1 MWGLGKGFI
10 FLPQLATPGFQCPK
24 AQFFILS
31 LFNFIVII
39 NFFFTLSWALFP
51 QVKPCG
57 QGGRWGTSRKDP

>member
-1 MWGLGKGFI
+1 MTQKGIMWGLGKGFI

-39 NFFFTLSWALFP
+39 NFFFFFYFELGSLPSGKTMWS
-51 QVKPCG
+51 
-57 QGGRWGTSRKDP
+57 GR